1 MLPLFIIEIVI
12 CGLVILVDLL
22 FIISSTVV
30 VLPKYRREIEAA
42 KIAEDTETVKKIT
55 KDNNDTVG
63 MTKVLFIILLIFVF
77 FLVTAICA
85 L

>member
-42 KIAEDTETVKKIT
+42 KIAEDTETVKK
-55 KDNNDTVG
+55 
-63 MTKVLFIILLIFVF
+63 
-77 FLVTAICA
+77 
-85 L
+85 